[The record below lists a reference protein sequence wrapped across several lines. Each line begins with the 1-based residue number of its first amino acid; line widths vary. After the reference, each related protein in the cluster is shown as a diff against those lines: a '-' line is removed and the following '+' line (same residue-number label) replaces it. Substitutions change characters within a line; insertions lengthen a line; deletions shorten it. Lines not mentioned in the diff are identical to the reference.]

1 MFGLTI
7 VQKSYLEELEEY
19 SDYAERSLGSKERKL
34 TKAYSVMK
42 RIDSDSKR
50 MNKNE
55 IVELCKE
62 LLKELK

>member
-7 VQKSYLEELEEY
+7 ITKKYLEELEDY
-19 SDYAERSLGSKERKL
+19 CDYAEKTLNSRERKL
-34 TKAYSVMK
+34 TKVYSVMK

-62 LLKELK
+62 LLKELR